1 MTNMIDN
8 IFIYDCN
15 YPIYDKEIFKE
26 IIYKLINLSDENNLL
41 TSEIIQHFSY
51 SLKEYLYSNRNNFSN
66 NTKDILYD
74 INIKL
79 FDNLTNSTKSY
90 YDHNDTFL
98 KIFWKY
104 LTHDEVKYFVDIM
117 NINNF
122 IYDYYVTYEYFTER
136 LSNEYKDKYPDIDF
150 SIIENG
156 RKKALEFCK
165 RKNNGS
171 NCGFDTNINQ

>member
-1 MTNMIDN
+1 
-8 IFIYDCN
+8 
-15 YPIYDKEIFKE
+15 
-26 IIYKLINLSDENNLL
+26 
-41 TSEIIQHFSY
+41 
-51 SLKEYLYSNRNNFSN
+51 
-66 NTKDILYD
+66 
-74 INIKL
+74 
-79 FDNLTNSTKSY
+79 
-90 YDHNDTFL
+90 
-98 KIFWKY
+98 
-104 LTHDEVKYFVDIM
+104 M